1 MKLSCLNYELLKE
14 YLKSNDIEFRNYIG
28 EFNLM
33 LKIAEEYKCVV
44 DISVNSNKEVI
55 DFLKTLEELKDVKKY
70 EDIFINNSFFIYN
83 QEIIYS
89 EEDEKKLEEKLKK
102 MEEEERKFQEEEKR
116 ERKIFFDA
124 NYKTIYKAIMYDI
137 KVKEAEDFEYDE
149 KYIETS
155 FINALEYMY
164 RASYYKEYL
173 TVNNTNPNNNQ

>member
-1 MKLSCLNYELLKE
+1 MNYELLKD
-14 YLKSNDIEFRNYIG
+14 YLNSNDIEFANYID
-28 EFNLM
+28 EFDLM
-33 LKIAEEYKCVV
+33 LKIAEEHKCIDDV
-44 DISVNSNKEVI
+44 SVNSNKGVI
-55 DFLKTLEELKDVKKY
+55 EFLKTLEELKDVKKY

-155 FINALEYMY
+155 FINALDYMY

-173 TVNNTNPNNNQ
+173 MINNPNSSNNE